1 MPAVCS
7 RRPRSATPTPLPTWS
22 PRSPERNPT
31 MHPLTRPSSAISSV
45 GDLAPPPPGSA
56 LARQEQSGMIAM
68 IAMAQLIVRDI
79 DKALVDL
86 LKRRAAAHGRSA
98 EAEHREH
105 LLAMP
110 DVGDDAD
117 FAIERSR
124 ARKVTL

>member
-1 MPAVCS
+1 
-7 RRPRSATPTPLPTWS
+7 
-22 PRSPERNPT
+22 
-31 MHPLTRPSSAISSV
+31 MHPLIRSSSAMSV
-45 GDLAPPPPGSA
+45 AGDLAPRPPGSA
-56 LARQEQSGMIAM
+56 PTRQERRRVISM

-98 EAEHREH
+98 EAEHREILRAVLQPPPMVSLKDH